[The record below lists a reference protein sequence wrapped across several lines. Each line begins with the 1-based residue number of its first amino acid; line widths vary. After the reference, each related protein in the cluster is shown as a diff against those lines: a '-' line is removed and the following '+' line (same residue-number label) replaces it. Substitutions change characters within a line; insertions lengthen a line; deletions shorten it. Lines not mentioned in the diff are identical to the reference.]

1 MPPGYTTTQKNAI
14 SQFMAFTSTDK
25 NTAVRHLKS
34 HNWNQELAVNGYFSG
49 GSGAPASSISAKSS
63 LNKIFDKYR
72 DPNSPDSVLME
83 GMAKYLGDIS
93 VSIEDIG
100 MLAVSEIVQSATMG
114 EMSREGFVE
123 GWSTLNADSI
133 DKQKAYM
140 KNLVKSLPHPG
151 SKDTFTKIYKYTFQI
166 ARSGN
171 QKAIPLE
178 MALAYWQLL
187 FSSASSPTRWKTD
200 ANPWLD
206 WWTEFLESK
215 WKKSVNKDMWT
226 ETLKFAQQC
235 LEDES
240 LSFWNEEASWPSV
253 VDEFVEW
260 VGEKRGKGVEAEEM
274 EVE

>member
-1 MPPGYTTTQKNAI
+1 
-14 SQFMAFTSTDK
+14 
-25 NTAVRHLKS
+25 
-34 HNWNQELAVNGYFSG
+34 
-49 GSGAPASSISAKSS
+49 
-63 LNKIFDKYR
+63 
-72 DPNSPDSVLME
+72 
-83 GMAKYLGDIS
+83 
-93 VSIEDIG
+93 
-100 MLAVSEIVQSATMG
+100 
-114 EMSREGFVE
+114 
-123 GWSTLNADSI
+123 
-133 DKQKAYM
+133 M
-140 KNLVKSLPHPG
+140 KNLVKALPLPS

-187 FSSASSPTRWKTD
+187 FSSPSSSVRWKTD

-206 WWTEFLESK
+206 WWSEFLESK

-240 LSFWNEEASWPSV
+240 LGFWNEEASWPSV